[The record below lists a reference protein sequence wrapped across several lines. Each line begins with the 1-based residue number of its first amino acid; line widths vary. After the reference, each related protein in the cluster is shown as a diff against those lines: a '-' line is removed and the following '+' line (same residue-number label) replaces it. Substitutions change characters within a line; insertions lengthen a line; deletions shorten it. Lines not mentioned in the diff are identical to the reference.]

1 MKNDF
6 VLRNVTIEV
15 AVIDHKVP
23 NDANNFQLS
32 HFVLEI
38 LIIRFSLLFQDNLKT
53 QVSSLPTQEDIKDLD
68 ICVKWPQFESALKH
82 GSSDAENSNT
92 STASRANP
100 GKNSKVPNPEILDT
114 IKKIGDAA
122 DEHGKILDNIEE
134 LQVQTTVYKMM

>member
-15 AVIDHKVP
+15 AVIDRKVP

-38 LIIRFSLLFQDNLKT
+38 LIIRFSLLFQDSLKT
-53 QVSSLPTQEDIKDLD
+53 QVSSLPTKEDIKDLD

-82 GSSDAENSNT
+82 GSSESENSNT
-92 STASRANP
+92 SASRANP
-100 GKNSKVPNPEILDT
+100 GKNSKAPNPEILDT

-122 DEHGKILDNIEE
+122 DDHGKILDNIEE
-134 LQVQTTVYKMM
+134 LQVQTTVCKIM